1 MMKHRQ
7 MRALSRLLA
16 ALLTLMT
23 LAVPALAETV
33 QETETPTEPYV
44 ELSTPYP
51 SMTVNAGDEMT
62 VELAIDNYSGASQ
75 DFALFVEQIPEG
87 WTGDFSADG
96 QRVSRVHARNG
107 EVIDTVALEV
117 EIPLETE
124 AGEYEIVLEA
134 AGEDFSD
141 VLTLAF
147 TVSAEELGNSSFE
160 VEYPE
165 QEGDAQTDFTFSATL
180 INNTLTSQSYAL
192 AASAPAGWTVNFT
205 PSGETTRVA
214 ALELEARTTQ
224 GVSISVA
231 PPQNVAAGTY
241 EIPCTATTVSERLSF
256 TLSVTINGTYDLMLS
271 TPSGLLSFDAYSN
284 KESAVQ
290 LTLTNLGNTD
300 LTNVNLTSSAPT
312 GWTVR
317 FATETIEVIE
327 AGATVETTAYITP
340 GENAMSGDYL
350 TAISAA
356 DSNTSDSAE
365 FRVTV
370 KTETTWGIVGIAAI
384 VVLAVVLYAVMRKF
398 GRR

>member
-1 MMKHRQ
+1 MNTKMTRIL
-7 MRALSRLLA
+7 ALLLA
-16 ALLTLMT
+16 LM
-23 LAVPALAETV
+23 AMVPALAENV
-33 QETETPTEPYV
+33 AADERPAEPYV

-51 SMTVNAGDEMT
+51 AMTVNAGDEMT
-62 VELAIDNYSGASQ
+62 LDLAIDNYSGQSQ
-75 DFALFVEQIPEG
+75 DFALSILEMPEG
-87 WTGDFSADG
+87 WEGDFSASG
-96 QRVSRVHARNG
+96 QRVSVVHARDG
-107 EVIDTVALEV
+107 EVNEDVSLEV
-117 EIPLETE
+117 TVPLEAE
-124 AGEYEIVLEA
+124 AGDYAIVLEA
-134 AGEDFSD
+134 AGEGYSD
-141 VLTLAF
+141 ELTIDF

-180 INNTLTSQSYAL
+180 INNTLSAQSYSL
-192 AASAPAGWTVNFT
+192 AASAPMGWTVSFT
-205 PSGETTRVA
+205 PSGESTRVA

-224 GVSISVA
+224 GVSINVA

-241 EIPCTATTVSERLSF
+241 EIPCTATTVSEKLSF

-317 FATETIEVIE
+317 FANETIDVIE

-350 TAISAA
+350 TTITAA
-356 DSNTSDSAE
+356 DSNTTDSAE

-370 KTETTWGIVGIAAI
+370 KTETTWGIVGVAAI
-384 VVLAVVLYAVMRKF
+384 VVLAIVIIAVMRKF

>member
-1 MMKHRQ
+1 MNTKMK
-7 MRALSRLLA
+7 SLLA
-16 ALLTLMT
+16 LLLALLVM
-23 LAVPALAETV
+23 APALAEPV
-33 QETETPTEPYV
+33 AETDAAPAEPYV

-51 SMTVNAGDEMT
+51 AMTVNAGDEMT
-62 VELAIDNYSGASQ
+62 LDLAIDNYSGQSQ
-75 DFALFVEQIPEG
+75 DFVLGILEMPEG
-87 WTGDFSADG
+87 WTGDFSASG
-96 QRVSRVHARNG
+96 QRVSTVHARDG
-107 EVIDTVALEV
+107 EVVESVAFELTV
-117 EIPLETE
+117 PLEAE
-124 AGEYEIVLEA
+124 AGDYAIILEA
-134 AGEDFSD
+134 AGEGYSD
-141 VLTLAF
+141 ELTIDI

-192 AASAPAGWTVNFT
+192 SASAPAGWTVSFT
-205 PSGETTRVA
+205 PSGESTRVA

-224 GVSISVA
+224 GVSITVV
-231 PPQNVAAGTY
+231 PPENVAAETY
-241 EIPCTATTVSERLSF
+241 EIPCTATTVSEKLSF

-317 FATETIEVIE
+317 FANETIDVIE

-350 TAISAA
+350 TTISAA

-384 VVLAVVLYAVMRKF
+384 VVLIVALLAVMRKF

>member
-1 MMKHRQ
+1 MNTKMK
-7 MRALSRLLA
+7 SLLA
-16 ALLTLMT
+16 LLLALLVM
-23 LAVPALAETV
+23 APALAEPV
-33 QETETPTEPYV
+33 AETDAAPAEPYV

-51 SMTVNAGDEMT
+51 AMTVNAGDEMT
-62 VELAIDNYSGASQ
+62 LDLAIDNYSGQSQ
-75 DFALFVEQIPEG
+75 DFALGILEMPEG
-87 WTGDFSADG
+87 WTGDFSASG
-96 QRVSRVHARNG
+96 QRVSTVHARDG
-107 EVIDTVALEV
+107 EVVESVAFELTV
-117 EIPLETE
+117 PLEAE
-124 AGEYEIVLEA
+124 AGDYAIILEA
-134 AGEDFSD
+134 AGEGYSD
-141 VLTLAF
+141 ELTIDI

-192 AASAPAGWTVNFT
+192 SASAPAGWTVNFT

-214 ALELEARTTQ
+214 ALELDARTTQ
-224 GVSISVA
+224 GVSINVV
-231 PPQNVAAGTY
+231 PPENVAAGTY

-290 LTLTNLGNTD
+290 LTLTNFGNTD
-300 LTNVNLTSSAPT
+300 LVNVNLTSSAPS

-350 TAISAA
+350 TTITAA

-370 KTETTWGIVGIAAI
+370 KTETTWGVVGIAAI
-384 VVLAVVLYAVMRKF
+384 VVLALVLFAVMRKF

>member
-1 MMKHRQ
+1 MNTKMTRIL
-7 MRALSRLLA
+7 ALLLA
-16 ALLTLMT
+16 LM
-23 LAVPALAETV
+23 AMVPALAENV
-33 QETETPTEPYV
+33 AADERPAEPYV

-51 SMTVNAGDEMT
+51 AMTVNAGDGMT
-62 VELAIDNYSGASQ
+62 LDLAIDNYSGQSQ
-75 DFALFVEQIPEG
+75 DFALSILEMPEG
-87 WTGDFSADG
+87 WEGDFSAGG
-96 QRVSRVHARNG
+96 QRVSVVHARDG
-107 EVIDTVALEV
+107 EVNEDVSLEV
-117 EIPLETE
+117 TVPLEAE
-124 AGEYEIVLEA
+124 AGDYAIVLEA
-134 AGEDFSD
+134 AGEGYSD
-141 VLTLAF
+141 ELTIGF

-180 INNTLTSQSYAL
+180 INNTLSAQSYSL
-192 AASAPAGWTVNFT
+192 AASAPMGWTVSFT
-205 PSGETTRVA
+205 PSGESTRVA

-224 GVSISVA
+224 GVSISVV
-231 PPQNVAAGTY
+231 PPENVAAGTY

-290 LTLTNLGNTD
+290 LTLTNFGNTD

-350 TAISAA
+350 TTISAA
-356 DSNTSDSAE
+356 DSNTTDSAE

-370 KTETTWGIVGIAAI
+370 KTETTWGIVGVAAI
-384 VVLAVVLYAVMRKF
+384 VVLAIVIIAVMRKF

>member
-1 MMKHRQ
+1 MNTKMTRIL
-7 MRALSRLLA
+7 ALLLA
-16 ALLTLMT
+16 LM
-23 LAVPALAETV
+23 AMVPALAENV
-33 QETETPTEPYV
+33 AADERPAEPYV

-51 SMTVNAGDEMT
+51 AMTVNAGDEMT
-62 VELAIDNYSGASQ
+62 LDLAIDNYSGQSQ
-75 DFALFVEQIPEG
+75 DFALSILEIPEG
-87 WTGDFSADG
+87 WDGDFSASG
-96 QRVSRVHARNG
+96 QRVSVVHARDG
-107 EVIDTVALEV
+107 EVNEDVSLEV
-117 EIPLETE
+117 TVPLEAE
-124 AGEYEIVLEA
+124 AGDYAIVLEA
-134 AGEDFSD
+134 AGEGYSD
-141 VLTLAF
+141 ELTIGF

-180 INNTLTSQSYAL
+180 INNTLSAQSYSL
-192 AASAPAGWTVNFT
+192 AASAPMGWTVSFT
-205 PSGETTRVA
+205 PSGESTRVA

-224 GVSISVA
+224 GVSINVA

-241 EIPCTATTVSERLSF
+241 EIPCTATTVSEKLSF

-290 LTLTNLGNTD
+290 LTLTNFGNTD

-317 FATETIEVIE
+317 FANETIDVIE

-350 TAISAA
+350 TTITAA
-356 DSNTSDSAE
+356 DSNTTDSAE

-370 KTETTWGIVGIAAI
+370 KTETTWGIVGVAAI
-384 VVLAVVLYAVMRKF
+384 VVLAIVIIAVMRKF

>member
-1 MMKHRQ
+1 MNTKMK
-7 MRALSRLLA
+7 SLLA
-16 ALLTLMT
+16 LLLALLVM
-23 LAVPALAETV
+23 APALAEPV
-33 QETETPTEPYV
+33 AETDAAPAEPYV

-51 SMTVNAGDEMT
+51 AMTVNAGDEMT
-62 VELAIDNYSGASQ
+62 LDLAIDNYSGQSQ
-75 DFALFVEQIPEG
+75 DFVLGILEMPEG
-87 WTGDFSADG
+87 WTGDFSASG
-96 QRVSRVHARNG
+96 QRVSTVHARDG
-107 EVIDTVALEV
+107 EVVESVAFELTV
-117 EIPLETE
+117 PLEAE
-124 AGEYEIVLEA
+124 AGDYAIILEA
-134 AGEDFSD
+134 AGEGYSD
-141 VLTLAF
+141 ELTIDI

-192 AASAPAGWTVNFT
+192 SASAPAGWTVNFT

-214 ALELEARTTQ
+214 ALELDARTTQ
-224 GVSISVA
+224 GVSINVV
-231 PPQNVAAGTY
+231 PPENVAAGTY

-284 KESAVQ
+284 KESTVQ
-290 LTLTNLGNTD
+290 LTLTNFGNTD
-300 LTNVNLTSSAPT
+300 LVNVNLTSSAPS

-340 GENAMSGDYL
+340 GEEAMSGDYVTTL
-350 TAISAA
+350 TASSSDA
-356 DSNTSDSAE
+356 SDSAE
-365 FRVTV
+365 FRITV
-370 KTETTWGIVGIAAI
+370 KTETKWGLTGIGII
-384 VVLAVVLYAVMRKF
+384 VVLAVVIILVMRKY

>member
-1 MMKHRQ
+1 MNTKMTRIL
-7 MRALSRLLA
+7 ALLLA
-16 ALLTLMT
+16 LM
-23 LAVPALAETV
+23 AMVPALAENV
-33 QETETPTEPYV
+33 AADERPAEPYV

-51 SMTVNAGDEMT
+51 AMTVNAGDEMT
-62 VELAIDNYSGASQ
+62 LDLAIDNYSGQSQ
-75 DFALFVEQIPEG
+75 DFALSILEMPEG
-87 WTGDFSADG
+87 WEGDFSASG
-96 QRVSRVHARNG
+96 QRVSVVHARDG
-107 EVIDTVALEV
+107 EVNEDVSLEV
-117 EIPLETE
+117 TVPLEAE
-124 AGEYEIVLEA
+124 AGDYAIVLEA
-134 AGEDFSD
+134 AGEGYSD
-141 VLTLAF
+141 ELTIDF

-180 INNTLTSQSYAL
+180 INNTLSAQSYSL
-192 AASAPAGWTVNFT
+192 AASAPMGWTVSFT
-205 PSGETTRVA
+205 PSGESTRVA

-224 GVSISVA
+224 GVSINVA

-241 EIPCTATTVSERLSF
+241 EIPCTATTVSEKLSF

-290 LTLTNLGNTD
+290 LTLTNFGNTD

-350 TAISAA
+350 TTISAA
-356 DSNTSDSAE
+356 DSNTTDSAE

-370 KTETTWGIVGIAAI
+370 KTETTWGIVGVAAV
-384 VVLAVVLYAVMRKF
+384 VVLIVALFAVMRKF

>member
-1 MMKHRQ
+1 MNTKMTRIL
-7 MRALSRLLA
+7 ALLLA
-16 ALLTLMT
+16 LM
-23 LAVPALAETV
+23 AMVPALAENV
-33 QETETPTEPYV
+33 AADERPAEPYV

-51 SMTVNAGDEMT
+51 AMTVNAGDGMT
-62 VELAIDNYSGASQ
+62 LDLAIDNYSGQSQ
-75 DFALFVEQIPEG
+75 DFALSILEMPEG
-87 WTGDFSADG
+87 WEGDFSAGG
-96 QRVSRVHARNG
+96 QRVSVVHARDG
-107 EVIDTVALEV
+107 EVNEDVSLEV
-117 EIPLETE
+117 TVPLEAE
-124 AGEYEIVLEA
+124 AGDYAIVLEA
-134 AGEDFSD
+134 AGEGYSD
-141 VLTLAF
+141 ELTIGF

-180 INNTLTSQSYAL
+180 INNTLSAQSYSL
-192 AASAPAGWTVNFT
+192 AASAPMGWTVSFT
-205 PSGETTRVA
+205 PSGESTRVA

-224 GVSISVA
+224 GVSINVA

-290 LTLTNLGNTD
+290 LTLTNFGNTD

-317 FATETIEVIE
+317 FANETIDVIE

-350 TAISAA
+350 TTITAA
-356 DSNTSDSAE
+356 DSNTTDSAE

-370 KTETTWGIVGIAAI
+370 KTETTWGIVGVAAI
-384 VVLAVVLYAVMRKF
+384 VVLAIVIIAVMRKF

>member
-1 MMKHRQ
+1 MNTKMTRIL
-7 MRALSRLLA
+7 ALLLA
-16 ALLTLMT
+16 LM
-23 LAVPALAETV
+23 AMVPALAENV
-33 QETETPTEPYV
+33 AADERPAEPYV

-51 SMTVNAGDEMT
+51 AMTVNAGDGMT
-62 VELAIDNYSGASQ
+62 LDLAIDNYSGQSQ
-75 DFALFVEQIPEG
+75 DFALSILEMPEG
-87 WTGDFSADG
+87 WEGDFSAGG
-96 QRVSRVHARNG
+96 QRVSVVHARDG
-107 EVIDTVALEV
+107 EVNEDVSLEV
-117 EIPLETE
+117 TVPLEAE
-124 AGEYEIVLEA
+124 AGDYAIVLEA
-134 AGEDFSD
+134 AGEGYSD
-141 VLTLAF
+141 ELTIDF

-180 INNTLTSQSYAL
+180 INNTLSAQSYSL
-192 AASAPAGWTVNFT
+192 AASAPMGWTVSFT
-205 PSGETTRVA
+205 PSGESTRVA

-224 GVSISVA
+224 GVSINVA

-290 LTLTNLGNTD
+290 LTLTNFGNTD

-317 FATETIEVIE
+317 FANETIDVIE

-350 TAISAA
+350 TTITAA
-356 DSNTSDSAE
+356 DSNTTDSAE

-370 KTETTWGIVGIAAI
+370 KTETTWGIVGVAAI
-384 VVLAVVLYAVMRKF
+384 VVLAIVIIAVMRKF

>member
-1 MMKHRQ
+1 MYMNRKWT
-7 MRALSRLLA
+7 RALALLL
-16 ALLTLMT
+16 ALLTLT
-23 LAVPALAETV
+23 APALAESV
-33 QETETPTEPYV
+33 AETEPPAEPYV

-51 SMTVNAGDEMT
+51 AMTVNAGDEMT
-62 VELAIDNYSGASQ
+62 IDLAIDNYSGSSQ
-75 DFALFVEQIPEG
+75 DFALAIAELPEG
-87 WTGDFSADG
+87 WEGDFSASG
-96 QRVSRVHARNG
+96 QRVSTVHARNG
-107 EVIDTVALEV
+107 EVIEDVAFELTV
-117 EIPLETE
+117 PLEAE
-124 AGEYEIVLEA
+124 AGDYAIVLGA
-134 AGEDFSD
+134 TGEDFAD
-141 VLTLAF
+141 ELTIDL

-192 AASAPAGWTVNFT
+192 AASAPMGWTVSFT
-205 PSGETTRVA
+205 PSGESTRVA

-224 GVSISVA
+224 GVSITVV

-290 LTLTNLGNTD
+290 LTLTNFGNTD

-317 FATETIEVIE
+317 FANETIDVIE

-350 TAISAA
+350 TTISAA

-370 KTETTWGIVGIAAI
+370 KTETTWGIVGIAAV
-384 VVLAVVLYAVMRKF
+384 VVLIVALLAVMRKF

>member
-1 MMKHRQ
+1 MNTKMTRIL
-7 MRALSRLLA
+7 ALLLA
-16 ALLTLMT
+16 LM
-23 LAVPALAETV
+23 AMVPALAENV
-33 QETETPTEPYV
+33 AADERPAEPYV

-51 SMTVNAGDEMT
+51 AMTVNAGDGMT
-62 VELAIDNYSGASQ
+62 LDLAIDNYSGQSQ
-75 DFALFVEQIPEG
+75 DFALSILEMPEG
-87 WTGDFSADG
+87 WEGDFSAGG
-96 QRVSRVHARNG
+96 QRVSVVHARDG
-107 EVIDTVALEV
+107 EVNEDVSLEV
-117 EIPLETE
+117 TVPLEAE
-124 AGEYEIVLEA
+124 AGDYAIVLEA
-134 AGEDFSD
+134 AGEGYSD
-141 VLTLAF
+141 ELTIDF

-180 INNTLTSQSYAL
+180 INNTLSAQSYSL
-192 AASAPAGWTVNFT
+192 AASAPMGWTVSFT
-205 PSGETTRVA
+205 PSGESTRVA

-224 GVSISVA
+224 GVSISVV
-231 PPQNVAAGTY
+231 PPENVAAGTY

-290 LTLTNLGNTD
+290 LTLTNFGNTD

-350 TAISAA
+350 TTISAA
-356 DSNTSDSAE
+356 DSNTTDSAE

-370 KTETTWGIVGIAAI
+370 KTETTWGIVGVAAI
-384 VVLAVVLYAVMRKF
+384 VVLAIVIIAVMRKF

>member
-1 MMKHRQ
+1 MNTKMTRIL
-7 MRALSRLLA
+7 ALLLA
-16 ALLTLMT
+16 LM
-23 LAVPALAETV
+23 AMVPALAENV
-33 QETETPTEPYV
+33 AADERPAEPYV

-51 SMTVNAGDEMT
+51 AMTVNAGDGMT
-62 VELAIDNYSGASQ
+62 LDLAIDNYSGQSQ
-75 DFALFVEQIPEG
+75 DFALSILEMPEG
-87 WTGDFSADG
+87 WEGDFSAGG
-96 QRVSRVHARNG
+96 QRVSVVHARDG
-107 EVIDTVALEV
+107 EVNEDVSLEV
-117 EIPLETE
+117 TVPLEAE
-124 AGEYEIVLEA
+124 AGDYAIVLEA
-134 AGEDFSD
+134 AGEGYSD
-141 VLTLAF
+141 ELTIDF

-192 AASAPAGWTVNFT
+192 AASAPMGWTVSFT
-205 PSGETTRVA
+205 PSGESTRVA

-224 GVSISVA
+224 GVSITVV
-231 PPQNVAAGTY
+231 PPQNMAAGTY
-241 EIPCTATTVSERLSF
+241 EIPCTATTVSEKLSF

-290 LTLTNLGNTD
+290 LTLTNFGNTD

-350 TAISAA
+350 TTISAA

-370 KTETTWGIVGIAAI
+370 KTETTWGIVGIAAV
-384 VVLAVVLYAVMRKF
+384 VVLIVALFAVMRKF

>member
-1 MMKHRQ
+1 MNTKMTRIL
-7 MRALSRLLA
+7 ALLLA
-16 ALLTLMT
+16 LM
-23 LAVPALAETV
+23 AMVPALAENV
-33 QETETPTEPYV
+33 AADERPAEPYV

-51 SMTVNAGDEMT
+51 AMTVNAGDGMT
-62 VELAIDNYSGASQ
+62 LDLAIDNYSGQSQ
-75 DFALFVEQIPEG
+75 DFALSILEMPEG
-87 WTGDFSADG
+87 WEGDFSAGG
-96 QRVSRVHARNG
+96 QRVSVVHARDG
-107 EVIDTVALEV
+107 EVNEDVSLEV
-117 EIPLETE
+117 TVPLEAE
-124 AGEYEIVLEA
+124 AGDYAIVLEA
-134 AGEDFSD
+134 AGEGYSD
-141 VLTLAF
+141 ELTIGF

-180 INNTLTSQSYAL
+180 INNTLSAQSYSL
-192 AASAPAGWTVNFT
+192 AASAPMGWTVSFT
-205 PSGETTRVA
+205 PSGESTRVA

-224 GVSISVA
+224 GVSINVA

-290 LTLTNLGNTD
+290 LTLTNFGNTD

-317 FATETIEVIE
+317 FANETIDVIE

-350 TAISAA
+350 TTITAA
-356 DSNTSDSAE
+356 DSNTTDSAE

-370 KTETTWGIVGIAAI
+370 KTETTWGIVGVAAV
-384 VVLAVVLYAVMRKF
+384 VVLSD
-398 GRR
+398 RRSSR

>member
-1 MMKHRQ
+1 MNTKMTRIL
-7 MRALSRLLA
+7 ALLLA
-16 ALLTLMT
+16 LM
-23 LAVPALAETV
+23 AMVPALAENV
-33 QETETPTEPYV
+33 AADERPAEPYV

-51 SMTVNAGDEMT
+51 AMTVNAGDGMT
-62 VELAIDNYSGASQ
+62 LDLAIDNYSGQSQ
-75 DFALFVEQIPEG
+75 DFALSILEMPEG
-87 WTGDFSADG
+87 WEGDFSAGG
-96 QRVSRVHARNG
+96 QRVSVVHARDG
-107 EVIDTVALEV
+107 EVNEDVSLEV
-117 EIPLETE
+117 TVPLEAE
-124 AGEYEIVLEA
+124 AGDYAIVLEA
-134 AGEDFSD
+134 AGEGYSD
-141 VLTLAF
+141 ELTIDF

-192 AASAPAGWTVNFT
+192 AASAPMGWTVSFT
-205 PSGETTRVA
+205 PSGESTRVA

-224 GVSISVA
+224 GVSITVV

-241 EIPCTATTVSERLSF
+241 EIPCTATTVSEKLSF

-290 LTLTNLGNTD
+290 LTLTNFGNTD

-350 TAISAA
+350 TTISAA
-356 DSNTSDSAE
+356 DSNTTDSAE

-370 KTETTWGIVGIAAI
+370 KTETTWGIVGVAAI
-384 VVLAVVLYAVMRKF
+384 VVLAIVIIAVMRKF

>member
-1 MMKHRQ
+1 MNTKMTRIL
-7 MRALSRLLA
+7 ALLLA
-16 ALLTLMT
+16 LM
-23 LAVPALAETV
+23 AMVPALAENV
-33 QETETPTEPYV
+33 AADERPAEPYV

-51 SMTVNAGDEMT
+51 AMTVNAGDGMT
-62 VELAIDNYSGASQ
+62 LDLAIDNYSGQSQ
-75 DFALFVEQIPEG
+75 DFALSILEMPEG
-87 WTGDFSADG
+87 WEGDFSAGG
-96 QRVSRVHARNG
+96 QRVSVVHARDG
-107 EVIDTVALEV
+107 EVNEDVSLEV
-117 EIPLETE
+117 TVPLEAE
-124 AGEYEIVLEA
+124 AGDYAIVLEA
-134 AGEDFSD
+134 AGEGYSD
-141 VLTLAF
+141 ELTIGF

-180 INNTLTSQSYAL
+180 INNTLSAQSYSL
-192 AASAPAGWTVNFT
+192 AASAPMGWTVSFT
-205 PSGETTRVA
+205 PSGESTRVA

-224 GVSISVA
+224 GVSISVV
-231 PPQNVAAGTY
+231 PPENVAAGTY

-290 LTLTNLGNTD
+290 LTLTNFGNTD

-350 TAISAA
+350 TTISAA

-370 KTETTWGIVGIAAI
+370 KTETTWGIVGIAAV
-384 VVLAVVLYAVMRKF
+384 VVLIVALLAVMRKF

>member
-1 MMKHRQ
+1 MNTRMTRIL
-7 MRALSRLLA
+7 ALLLA
-16 ALLTLMT
+16 LLAMT
-23 LAVPALAETV
+23 PALAEPV
-33 QETETPTEPYV
+33 TETDAAPAEPYV

-51 SMTVNAGDEMT
+51 AMTVNAGDEMT
-62 VELAIDNYSGASQ
+62 VDLAIDNYSGQSQ
-75 DFALFVEQIPEG
+75 DFALAIAQMPEG
-87 WTGDFSADG
+87 WEGDFSAGG
-96 QRVSRVHARNG
+96 QRVGTVHARNG
-107 EVIDTVALEV
+107 EVVEDIALELTV
-117 EIPLETE
+117 PLEAE
-124 AGEYEIVLEA
+124 AGDYAIVLEA
-134 AGEDFSD
+134 AGEGFSD
-141 VLTLAF
+141 ELTITL

-180 INNTLTSQSYAL
+180 INNTLSAQSYAL
-192 AASAPAGWTVNFT
+192 AASAPTGWTVSFT
-205 PSGETTRVA
+205 PSGESTRVA

-224 GVSISVA
+224 GVSITVV

-300 LTNVNLTSSAPT
+300 LANVNLTSSAPT

-350 TAISAA
+350 TTISAA

-370 KTETTWGIVGIAAI
+370 KTETTWGIVGVAAI
-384 VVLAVVLYAVMRKF
+384 VVLAIVLFVVMRRF

>member
-1 MMKHRQ
+1 MNTKMTRIL
-7 MRALSRLLA
+7 ALLLA
-16 ALLTLMT
+16 LM
-23 LAVPALAETV
+23 AMVPALAENV
-33 QETETPTEPYV
+33 AADERPAEPYV

-51 SMTVNAGDEMT
+51 AMTVNAGDGMT
-62 VELAIDNYSGASQ
+62 LDLAIDNYSGQSQ
-75 DFALFVEQIPEG
+75 DFALSILEMPEG
-87 WTGDFSADG
+87 WEGDFSAGG
-96 QRVSRVHARNG
+96 QRVSVVHARDG
-107 EVIDTVALEV
+107 EVNEDVSLEV
-117 EIPLETE
+117 TVPLEAE
-124 AGEYEIVLEA
+124 AGDYAIVLEA
-134 AGEDFSD
+134 AGEGYSD
-141 VLTLAF
+141 ELTIDF

-180 INNTLTSQSYAL
+180 INNTLSAQSYSL
-192 AASAPAGWTVNFT
+192 AASAPMGWTVSFT
-205 PSGETTRVA
+205 PSGESTRVA

-224 GVSISVA
+224 GVSINVA

-290 LTLTNLGNTD
+290 LTLTNFGNTD

-317 FATETIEVIE
+317 FANETIDVIE

-350 TAISAA
+350 TAITAA
-356 DSNTSDSAE
+356 DSNTTDSAE

-370 KTETTWGIVGIAAI
+370 KTETTWGIVGVAAI
-384 VVLAVVLYAVMRKF
+384 VVLAIVIIAVMRKF